1 MLSIGLL
8 FLFLFLYLIA
18 ILFGLI
24 IGKRLYQN
32 IKQEER
38 GEKGQVL
45 QRIMKT
51 YIIIQCIAWP
61 LTLSLFVVVS
71 IMARTTQFTGKNLA
85 LEVFLRALISSKRF
99 LYTLTLLYVGFNSLI
114 VAICRYIFIVLVQH
128 NDTFTIK
135 KIRSWVIA
143 ASIFIPMMLAILH
156 EATSPLNDRW
166 LDTIRMETPANS
178 TSVIISKYPVT
189 NATIIVHQS
198 PVFTIFDEYVPPAIK
213 FGISIICT
221 AMKLVIFSNILEG
234 CIYLHIYIHN
244 RRSENKETV
253 NGSLSEESK
262 IKRRRKKTINLQ
274 MTIISW
280 SLEFLAGLT
289 SLIILV
295 FSHLDPSLLSAINI
309 VVDSDSSV
317 RILFVFLPVFLYFI
331 IIPSTYLLH
340 TEICK
345 AYIIAHGWCKCFSNI
360 ISPERITPP
369 QNLGQEL
376 DRNQVARSNHNVA
389 TSKYPRERSIGNL
402 NDKLHSNQVPEHI
415 SSISGNDDVSQAI
428 HLKVLRNNY
437 M

>member
-32 IKQEER
+32 IKEEER
-38 GEKGQVL
+38 GEKGKVL

-213 FGISIICT
+213 FGISIMCT

-253 NGSLSEESK
+253 NACLSEESR
-262 IKRRRKKTINLQ
+262 IKRHRKTTINLQ
-274 MTIISW
+274 MTVISW
-280 SLEFLAGLT
+280 SLEFVAGLT
-289 SLIILV
+289 SLIMLVRYLLPAGNLVIDSYSQTRYFIIL
-295 FSHLDPSLLSAINI
+295 LPM
-309 VVDSDSSV
+309 
-317 RILFVFLPVFLYFI
+317 FLNFI
-331 IIPSTYLLH
+331 IIPSSYLLN

-345 AYIIAHGWCKCFSNI
+345 TFIIAQGWCKWFTNIFSI
-360 ISPERITPP
+360 ETITPSP
-369 QNLGQEL
+369 NAGQEEN
-376 DRNQVARSNHNVA
+376 RNPVARSNHSIA
-389 TSKYPRERSIGNL
+389 TSKSTCRGPIVKP
-402 NDKLHSNQVPEHI
+402 NDKLRSNHVPEHNPRVLRH
-415 SSISGNDDVSQAI
+415 NDINQPI
-428 HLKVLRNNY
+428 CLNVLRNNY

>member
-71 IMARTTQFTGKNLA
+71 IVARTTQFTGKNLA

-213 FGISIICT
+213 FGISIMCT

-234 CIYLHIYIHN
+234 CIYLHIYIYN

-253 NGSLSEESK
+253 NSSLSEESK
-262 IKRRRKKTINLQ
+262 IKRHRTKIINLQ

-280 SLEFLAGLT
+280 ALEFVTGLT
-289 SLIILV
+289 SLIYLV
-295 FSHLDPSLLSAINI
+295 GYWLSAVNV
-309 VVDSDSSV
+309 VVDFDYSM
-317 RILFVFLPVFLYFI
+317 RILFVFLPVVLNFI
-331 IIPSTYLLH
+331 IIPSSYLLH

-345 AYIIAHGWCKCFSNI
+345 AFVIAHGWCRGFTNI
-360 ISPERITPP
+360 FFRERITPL
-369 QNLGQEL
+369 QNAGQVL
-376 DRNQVARSNHNVA
+376 DRNQVATFNHTVA
-389 TSKYPRERSIGNL
+389 TSKYPPERSIGNP
-402 NDKLHSNQVPEHI
+402 NDKLRSNQVPEHI
-415 SSISGNDDVSQAI
+415 SIISGNDDVNQPI
-428 HLKVLRNNY
+428 QLKVLRNNY